1 MTIDVL
7 GSGSSGNCYL
17 LKTTNETLI
26 IEAGIRFS
34 EIKKG
39 LNFSFKKVVGVV
51 VSHRHGDHA
60 KSVSDFLNFGIHVY
74 APSDVFSTFSS
85 HFANAVEPMKAYRI
99 GGFRILPLRAVHDVP
114 CYAYVIKHD
123 EFGKMLFVT
132 DSAAFDYSIK
142 GVNHLLIEANY
153 EDSILDDNIKN
164 GIEVPSQRTRLLQTH
179 CEINT
184 SIRIIKAQDA
194 TNVVEVVLLHLSSRN
209 SDTDRFK
216 TMVERATG
224 IPTYIAKKG
233 FQIELTND

>member
-1 MTIDVL
+1 MKLVCL
-7 GSGSSGNCYL
+7 GSSSSGNCYL
-17 LKTTNETLI
+17 LQCAGETLI
-26 IEAGIRFS
+26 LEAGVKFTD
-34 EIKKG
+34 IKKS
-39 LNFSFKKVVGVV
+39 LNFQLGGIVGALVT
-51 VSHRHGDHA
+51 HRHNDHSLCVDDLA
-60 KSVSDFLNFGIHVY
+60 KAGIHVY
-74 APSDVFSTFSS
+74 SNADVAEVHKN
-85 HFANAVEPMKAYRI
+85 HFVHSIEPMKVHRI
-99 GGFRILPLRAVHDVP
+99 GGFAVMALNAVHDVP